1 MLRLVENML
10 LDGYAENTWEYRLLT
25 ISDSAEQSRIKKDV
39 LDNFMVVIFLHN
51 GDNHMFGDM
60 LVEY

>member
-39 LDNFMVVIFLHN
+39 LDNFMVVIVLHN
-51 GDNHMFGDM
+51 AENGRFGNM
-60 LVEY
+60 LVDY